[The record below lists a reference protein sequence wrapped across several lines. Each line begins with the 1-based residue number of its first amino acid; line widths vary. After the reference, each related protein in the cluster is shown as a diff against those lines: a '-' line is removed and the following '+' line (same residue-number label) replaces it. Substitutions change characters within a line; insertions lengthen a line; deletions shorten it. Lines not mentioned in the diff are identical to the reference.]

1 MTQMQPRRRHARL
14 SAAAPRT
21 RWENWAIGAAGAGLV
36 VVIPLIV
43 WLATRPDPPPAEP
56 VAAAPTTQTAAP
68 RPTLAPP
75 PAGPVTTLTPRSEPY
90 PVGVGGGAVAPGT
103 TYVSSGPTQPDG
115 ACYWARLRG
124 NTHTQA
130 DIIDDSGHAPYRF
143 KVGPRDWGVQV
154 LGCTFVKAG

>member
-1 MTQMQPRRRHARL
+1 MTQMQPRRRHAHP

-21 RWENWAIGAAGAGLV
+21 RWETWAIAATAAGLV

-43 WLATRPDPPPAEP
+43 WLATRPDPPRVEP
-56 VAAAPTTQTAAP
+56 VAAAPTTHTTTPAA
-68 RPTLAPP
+68 TTPP

-90 PVGVGGGAVAPGT
+90 PVGVGAGAVAPGT
-103 TYVSSGPTQPDG
+103 TYVSSGPNKPDG

-154 LGCTFVKAG
+154 LGCTFVKTG